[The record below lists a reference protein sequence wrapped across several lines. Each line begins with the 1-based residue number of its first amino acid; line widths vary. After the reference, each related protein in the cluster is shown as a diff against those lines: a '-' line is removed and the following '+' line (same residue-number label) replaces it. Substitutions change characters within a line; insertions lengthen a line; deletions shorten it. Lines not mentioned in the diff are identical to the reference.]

1 MFCGVFG
8 ECWGGVCGAGSEVGI
23 GLLRPPG
30 GALGFVVVVGCWGRL
45 VVVAGALYHGCCGGP
60 GSASVGG
67 VSGGSGGGFVPGL
80 SFYPIFTAFKYFL
93 IF

>member
-8 ECWGGVCGAGSEVGI
+8 GCWGGVCGAGSEVGI
-23 GLLRPPG
+23 ELLRPPG

-67 VSGGSGGGFVPGL
+67 CRVGRAGGL
-80 SFYPIFTAFKYFL
+80 SLGLVSTQYLQLLNIS
-93 IF
+93 